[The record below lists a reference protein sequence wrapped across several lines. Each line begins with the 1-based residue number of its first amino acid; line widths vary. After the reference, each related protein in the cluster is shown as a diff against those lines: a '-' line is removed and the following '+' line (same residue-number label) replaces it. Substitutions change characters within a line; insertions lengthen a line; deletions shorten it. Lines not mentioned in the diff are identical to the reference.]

1 MNQGKIKQ
9 RRIVMLDILDKKTGK
24 VIAVL
29 MDDGSVIKK
38 SDAKDDDIDRL
49 IKEKL
54 KGKNKGK

>member
-1 MNQGKIKQ
+1 
-9 RRIVMLDILDKKTGK
+9 MLDILDKKTGK

-54 KGKNKGK
+54 KGKNRGK